1 MDNIIF
7 IVGTVISVAWGA
19 MVALMLYG
27 SEDDQKK

>member
-7 IVGTVISVAWGA
+7 IVGAVISVAWGA

-27 SEDDQKK
+27 SDDSSKK